1 MLIKQ
6 FSAMQENVIFI
17 KINKFTRGEIMY
29 EKLNKYSGEIAGKSF
44 LNLIVLT
51 IFFLS
56 GCAMK
61 FPVPDETNQTILII
75 PVETRPTLR
84 HFVFTLDVS
93 IKGSSGNEGIKHTV
107 EPNPKMLFS
116 YNTQLKPGKYKI
128 TKMVMKAKPGF
139 KLGGGVK
146 QRRQR
151 MKNKIEFELQKGR
164 VTIIDKMILF
174 QQPEAIKGKTKMRG
188 MDAAE
193 REHEKISRK
202 KKREARKKE
211 LREKKFRSIEIV
223 ELDESFKTK
232 ILEEL
237 KEVENIDQWKM

>member
-1 MLIKQ
+1 
-6 FSAMQENVIFI
+6 
-17 KINKFTRGEIMY
+17 MY

-75 PVETRPTLR
+75 PVETRQTLR
-84 HFVFTLDVS
+84 LFVFTLDVS
-93 IKGSSGNEGIKHTV
+93 IKGSSGNEGIKHTI

-151 MKNKIEFELQKGR
+151 MKNEIEFELQKGR
-164 VTIIDKMILF
+164 ITIIDKMILF
-174 QQPEAIKGKTKMRG
+174 QQPESIKGKTKMRG

-202 KKREARKKE
+202 KKRETRKKE

-223 ELDESFKTK
+223 DLDESFKAK

-237 KEVENIDQWKM
+237 KEVENIDQWKME

>member
-1 MLIKQ
+1 
-6 FSAMQENVIFI
+6 
-17 KINKFTRGEIMY
+17 MY

-75 PVETRPTLR
+75 PVETRQTLG

-116 YNTQLKPGKYKI
+116 YNTKLKPGKYKI
-128 TKMVMKAKPGF
+128 TKMVIKAKPGF
-139 KLGGGVK
+139 KLGGGAK
-146 QRRQR
+146 QRPENKIR
-151 MKNKIEFELQKGR
+151 MKNKVEFELQKGKI
-164 VTIIDKMILF
+164 TIIDKMILF
-174 QQPEAIKGKTKMRG
+174 QQPKSKLGKPPKRG
-188 MDAAE
+188 QNQQKKTDAE
-193 REHEKISRK
+193 RNLEKIKRNKERK
-202 KKREARKKE
+202 ADQEAMKKQRVRQAQ
-211 LREKKFRSIEIV
+211 LV
-223 ELDESFKTK
+223 DLDESFKAK
-232 ILEEL
+232 VLEEL
-237 KEVENIDQWKM
+237 KEVENIDQWKME